1 MRILVVEDEP
11 KLSDNIKQ
19 GFVESGFAVD
29 QASDGEEGQYLA
41 ELEEYD
47 AIILDVMLPKID
59 GVTICRELR
68 KKKIMTP
75 ILMLTAKARLEEK
88 VEGLDAGADDYL
100 AKPFEFAELKS
111 RINALLR
118 RKYNQPET
126 VITISDLIIDPSIHY
141 VKRGD
146 REINL
151 TPKEFAILEFLAR
164 HKEEVVT
171 RAQILEHTWDYNF
184 DSMSNVVDV
193 FIATLRKKLDG
204 NYTSKL
210 LHTVRGVGFKLSDKG
225 KKHE

>member
-41 ELEEYD
+41 ESEEYD

-59 GVTICRELR
+59 GVTVCTELR
-68 KKKIMTP
+68 KNKIMTP
-75 ILMLTAKARLEEK
+75 ILMLTARGRLEEK

-100 AKPFEFAELKS
+100 AKPFEFVELKS

-118 RKYNQPET
+118 RKYNQPENI
-126 VITISDLIIDPSIHY
+126 ITILDLIIDPSTHT

-146 REINL
+146 KEINL
-151 TPKEFAILEFLAR
+151 TPKEFAILELLAR
-164 HKEEVVT
+164 RKEEVVT
-171 RAQILEHTWDYNF
+171 RTQIFEHTWDYNF

-193 FIATLRKKLDG
+193 FIATLRKKVDG
-204 NYTSKL
+204 NYTRKL

-225 KKHE
+225 VKYE